1 MLVSDPGSHSLS
13 LHAPHAKISRFF
25 SFSYFEPRPSMDREQ
40 LVQMSAKRF
49 AGITI
54 VKDCR
59 ALRGRLGVGGA
70 DSEPPEDYGSFKT
83 FS

>member
-1 MLVSDPGSHSLS
+1 MPPQAHDAHLSFTDKCAFSSML
-13 LHAPHAKISRFF
+13 
-25 SFSYFEPRPSMDREQ
+25 YPRDREQ

>member
-1 MLVSDPGSHSLS
+1 
-13 LHAPHAKISRFF
+13 
-25 SFSYFEPRPSMDREQ
+25 MDREQ

-70 DSEPPEDYGSFKT
+70 DSEPQEDYGNFKT